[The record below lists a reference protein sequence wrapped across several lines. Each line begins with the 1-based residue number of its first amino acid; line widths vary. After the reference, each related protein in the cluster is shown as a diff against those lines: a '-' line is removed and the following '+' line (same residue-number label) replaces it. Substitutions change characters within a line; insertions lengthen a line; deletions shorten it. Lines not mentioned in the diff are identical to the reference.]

1 MCKVKEGKKS
11 KSQKNNNLRSFM
23 YLIFLVE
30 KKKKKEKKKVFKPWD
45 QLFVLILG
53 QLFKTMSVLKTG
65 FICIFSR

>member
-30 KKKKKEKKKVFKPWD
+30 KKKKKVFKPWD

>member
-30 KKKKKEKKKVFKPWD
+30 KKKKKVSKPWD

>member
-30 KKKKKEKKKVFKPWD
+30 KKKKRFLSPGISY
-45 QLFVLILG
+45 LF
-53 QLFKTMSVLKTG
+53 
-65 FICIFSR
+65 

>member
-1 MCKVKEGKKS
+1 
-11 KSQKNNNLRSFM
+11 M

-30 KKKKKEKKKVFKPWD
+30 KKKRKKKKKVFKPWD

>member
-1 MCKVKEGKKS
+1 
-11 KSQKNNNLRSFM
+11 M

-30 KKKKKEKKKVFKPWD
+30 KKKKKKKVFKPWD

>member
-30 KKKKKEKKKVFKPWD
+30 KKKKVFKPWD

>member
-1 MCKVKEGKKS
+1 
-11 KSQKNNNLRSFM
+11 M

-30 KKKKKEKKKVFKPWD
+30 KKKKRFLSPVID

>member
-11 KSQKNNNLRSFM
+11 KSQKNNNNNLRSFM

-30 KKKKKEKKKVFKPWD
+30 KKKKKKVFKPWD

>member
-1 MCKVKEGKKS
+1 
-11 KSQKNNNLRSFM
+11 M

-30 KKKKKEKKKVFKPWD
+30 KKKKKVFKPWD

>member
-30 KKKKKEKKKVFKPWD
+30 KKKKKKVFKPWD